1 MSAVWAEVGK
11 GSQPI
16 PNGAFF
22 FLHKRISLSVVL
34 NTNIANSSNRS
45 FIPPIFVEPG
55 TVPGM
60 GDSAGNKIDRSP
72 ALTEFAFWRVGGGR
86 VRRAEPHVQ
95 CVRGCGGRR
104 RRKPDARPLVLKVE
118 ASRFEADFLRGPQSS
133 RCVSLLQGSGLC
145 CSRCSL
151 PQYGLCPSTPFSLPE
166 IPSAHASVGESLAV
180 CCSPEVSGQLL
191 GPPPW
196 PPHCWALTL
205 GSSHT

>member
-16 PNGAFF
+16 PNGTFF

-86 VRRAEPHVQ
+86 VRRAEPQINPCAMCQGVWRAKEKKAG
-95 CVRGCGGRR
+95 V
-104 RRKPDARPLVLKVE
+104 P
-118 ASRFEADFLRGPQSS
+118 GPW
-133 RCVSLLQGSGLC
+133 
-145 CSRCSL
+145 CSRWRL
-151 PQYGLCPSTPFSLPE
+151 PSTPTS
-166 IPSAHASVGESLAV
+166 SVGLKAPSVSLSSKEAGSAAPAALSRSMAFALPLHSV
-180 CCSPEVSGQLL
+180 FLRLPQLMPVSGKALESAAPRRSQASSSGLPL
-191 GPPPW
+191 GLPTAG
-196 PPHCWALTL
+196 H
-205 GSSHT
+205 

>member
-55 TVPGM
+55 TVPSM

-72 ALTEFAFWRVGGGR
+72 ALMEFAFWRVGGGR
-86 VRRAEPHVQ
+86 FKRA
-95 CVRGCGGRR
+95 
-104 RRKPDARPLVLKVE
+104 
-118 ASRFEADFLRGPQSS
+118 GPQINPCAMCQGVWRAKEKKAGVPGPWCSS
-133 RCVSLLQGSGLC
+133 WRLSSTPTSSVGLKAPSVSLSSKEAGSAAPAAL
-145 CSRCSL
+145 SR
-151 PQYGLCPSTPFSLPE
+151 YGLCLSTPFSLPE
-166 IPSAHASVGESLAV
+166 TPSAHASVGESPAV
-180 CCSPEVSGQLL
+180 CCSLEVSGQLL
-191 GPPPW
+191 GPPPGL
-196 PPHCWALTL
+196 PTAGH
-205 GSSHT
+205 